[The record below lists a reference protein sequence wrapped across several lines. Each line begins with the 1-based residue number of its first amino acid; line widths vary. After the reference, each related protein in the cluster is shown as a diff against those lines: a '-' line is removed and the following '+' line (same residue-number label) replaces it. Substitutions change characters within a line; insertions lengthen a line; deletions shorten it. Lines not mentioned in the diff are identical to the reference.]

1 MKKNQH
7 ESANLVLIGVIL
19 LLFAFLMAG
28 CTAIQ
33 EMSLESDG
41 SGSAEVNIKLHPFVV
56 RYIRDLQE
64 TLSGPE
70 SSTEPLIYDLEMI
83 REAFELRP
91 GIHLSQLSSPQNDEL
106 SLELIFDNVNDL
118 VPDPET
124 EQEERLLTFRNTE
137 GTSVFKIVFS
147 RSNFHNIS
155 ELFSIKN
162 ELLSVFV
169 PATEEDFFSEEEYL
183 ELFDYA
189 FEEYAEN
196 QSARRVLENS
206 IISVTVNVDGRI
218 VSQTGGTKKDQ
229 SVVFEIPVLKLVTLE
244 QNLVFEV
251 QWK

>member
-1 MKKNQH
+1 MKKNQQV
-7 ESANLVLIGVIL
+7 SASLILTGVIF
-19 LLFAFLMAG
+19 LLFALLSTG
-28 CTAIQ
+28 CTVTQ
-33 EMSLESDG
+33 EMRLKSGG
-41 SGSAEVNIKLHPFVV
+41 SGSAEVHIKLHPFVV
-56 RYIRDLQE
+56 RYVQDLQE

-70 SSTEPLIYDLEMI
+70 SSTEPLIFDLTMI

-91 GIHLSQLSSPQNDEL
+91 GIYLSQLSSLQNDEL

-118 VPDPET
+118 VADPET

-155 ELFSIKN
+155 ELFSVKN

-183 ELFDYA
+183 ELFEYA

-196 QSARRVLENS
+196 QSARRVLEKS
-206 IISVTVNVDGRI
+206 RISVTVHVDGRI
-218 VSQTGGTKKDQ
+218 VSQTGGAKKDQ

-244 QNLVFEV
+244 QNLVYEV